1 MSAHT
6 SYTHQLKHEIRHKF
20 EPKFR
25 SNTCL
30 SFWKNASGQQA
41 HMQTKTKNTRNP
53 QSRPPTSTHALACV
67 HLTWIET
74 TGCQFSPLTGSIR
87 GQSAAEPHAVQPQ
100 RDTLD
105 YRKAAR
111 HTMVRAR
118 LWWKQGDGNSGRERR
133 AEDWDDGKKGLNL
146 FS

>member
-1 MSAHT
+1 M
-6 SYTHQLKHEIRHKF
+6 HQLKHEIRHKF

-41 HMQTKTKNTRNP
+41 HMQTKTKNTHNP

-118 LWWKQGDGNSGRERR
+118 LWWEAGWWKQQEGETGRGLG
-133 AEDWDDGKKGLNL
+133 WWKKGIKSIFIKVPFL
-146 FS
+146 